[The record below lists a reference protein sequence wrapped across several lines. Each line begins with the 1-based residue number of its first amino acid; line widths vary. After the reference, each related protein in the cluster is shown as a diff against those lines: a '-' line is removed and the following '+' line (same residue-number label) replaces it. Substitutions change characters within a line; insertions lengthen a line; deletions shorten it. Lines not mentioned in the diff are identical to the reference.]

1 MSFSLAHFLVA
12 SVVFLLLS
20 CKISV
25 WVLDTSLFSD
35 NWFAGIRLTL
45 YLCIPHL
52 WLWKTNCCAISYEGF
67 EHPWIWCMWVGPG
80 TGLSWIPRDTCIYL
94 PCSCLYFLDVMTQMI
109 LYLKSLVRLFFLCC
123 LCLWRFTK
131 EGFAW
136 CCLMEIYFHLFFQE
150 LYSFTNAFRSVV
162 YFELVFVYGIRY
174 GLKVILFYVHI

>member
-1 MSFSLAHFLVA
+1 MRFPVDLWCWASFHVLIGHLYIFFGEMSFSLAHFLVA

-94 PCSCLYFLDVMTQMI
+94 LCSCLYFLDVMTQMI
-109 LYLKSLVRLFFLCC
+109 LYLKSLVRLIFLMLFVLVAFYQRR
-123 LCLWRFTK
+123 LCL
-131 EGFAW
+131 
-136 CCLMEIYFHLFFQE
+136 MLFDGDLFP
-150 LYSFTNAFRSVV
+150 SV
-162 YFELVFVYGIRY
+162 LPRT
-174 GLKVILFYVHI
+174 L